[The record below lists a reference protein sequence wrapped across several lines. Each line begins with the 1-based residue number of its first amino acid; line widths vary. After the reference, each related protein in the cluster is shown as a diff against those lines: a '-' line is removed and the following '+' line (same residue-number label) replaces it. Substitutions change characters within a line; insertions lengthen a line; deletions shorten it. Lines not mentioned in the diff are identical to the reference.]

1 MKSFRI
7 LLSAVLASA
16 VAYSSAVTAE
26 AYPSRP
32 ISIVV
37 PFAPGGATDTT
48 ARLLAKEMEK
58 ASGYSVI
65 VENKAGAGGNI
76 AASAV
81 ARSRPDGY
89 TVLFGTSNT
98 NGINTY
104 AYPNLQFDAVKSFE
118 PVGFVAENVV
128 VLLANQSFAP
138 NTLTDAIALMEK
150 NPGQYSYASP
160 GQGTVHQLAMELL
173 KKAKGLDVLH
183 VPYKGAGPAMID
195 LVAGTVPLMIG
206 GIAPARPF
214 IESGKVK
221 VLGVANNRR
230 FENLPEGVQ
239 YFSDVAPGTAIS
251 SWMGLLAPAGTPAD
265 RIQALSESLKK
276 ALASPELQASLVQQG
291 MQAEFM
297 DPQRFSRLIADGMPF
312 WKNAVKTAEGNK

>member
-1 MKSFRI
+1 MKSLRI
-7 LLSAVLASA
+7 LLPAVLAGMVAHIA
-16 VAYSSAVTAE
+16 VAQET
-26 AYPSRP
+26 YPSRP

-48 ARLLAKEMEK
+48 ARLLAKQMEK
-58 ASGYSVI
+58 ASGYHII

-76 AASAV
+76 AAGAV
-81 ARSRPDGY
+81 TRSRPDGY

-104 AYPNLQFDAVKSFE
+104 VYPDLPYDAVKSFA

-128 VLLANQSFAP
+128 VLLANQSFSA
-138 NTLTDAIALMEK
+138 NSLTDAIDLIKKE
-150 NPGQYSYASP
+150 PGRYSYASP
-160 GQGTVHQLAMELL
+160 GQGTVHQLSMELL

-195 LVAGTVPLMIG
+195 LASGTVPLMVG
-206 GIAPARPF
+206 GIAPAQPF
-214 IESGKVK
+214 IDSGKVK
-221 VLGVANNRR
+221 VLGVANDRK
-230 FENLPEGVQ
+230 FQNLPQGVQ
-239 YFSDVAPGTAIS
+239 YFSDVAPGTAVS

-265 RIQALSESLKK
+265 RVQVLSRTLQK
-276 ALASPELQASLVQQG
+276 ALASPELQASLAQQG

-297 DPQRFSRLIADGMPF
+297 DPQRFARLIADGMPF
-312 WKNAVKTAEGNK
+312 WKNAVKTAEGNP